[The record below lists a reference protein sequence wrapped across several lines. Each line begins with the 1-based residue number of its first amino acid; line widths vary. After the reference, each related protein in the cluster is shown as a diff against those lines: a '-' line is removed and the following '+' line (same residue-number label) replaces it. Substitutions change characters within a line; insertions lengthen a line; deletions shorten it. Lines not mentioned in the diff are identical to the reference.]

1 MKLYLK
7 TNPNAMTG
15 KKRQDN
21 AKRNK
26 ERVGWCEITDE
37 TRKLMSDKR
46 RENNHLYCKVKDE
59 DIDDIIKMRED
70 GISAKR
76 ISLEYN
82 VSVGSIYRILRGE
95 RKKSIKNV

>member
-1 MKLYLK
+1 
-7 TNPNAMTG
+7 
-15 KKRQDN
+15 
-21 AKRNK
+21 
-26 ERVGWCEITDE
+26 
-37 TRKLMSDKR
+37 MSDKR